1 MARYSRDALRVL
13 FRIRT
18 IATLGELKTALGTDV
33 DMTVFRKLAELSYRT
48 SYSHGGRYYMLDR
61 TARFNELGLWS
72 HRAVWFS
79 RHGTLLATLDALV
92 SAAEAGYWAQELKA
106 CLHVEVKAALWRLVQ
121 DKRLAR
127 EKLSGVYLYC
137 ASDGPVR
144 AQQLARRR
152 AREDERLS
160 GVDAGLAELTDEVRA
175 AIILFFSVLE
185 EQQRRLFA
193 GLEALQFGASDRWI
207 ADLLGRRTIRP
218 HPQPPRSGSWS
229 AWRPRWRRRDHPGAA
244 ASLREGLEE
253 TLTLQTLGISGALW
267 KTRRRTNPIENLN
280 GGVAAFTRNVRRW
293 RNGAMILRWRRS
305 QRSSRQEQQFRRR
318 CAGFARC
325 CALSDAL
332 HQLVP
337 TSRTRRKVATSLD
350 RMGVQSFSVRS
361 HQLQQRT
368 GHPRTRT
375 PPLSLLATCGGPA
388 VLPPEAAAPL
398 FAR

>member
-1 MARYSRDALRVL
+1 MARYSRDALRAL
-13 FRIRT
+13 LRTRT

-48 SYSHGGRYYMLDR
+48 SYSHGGRYYMLDG
-61 TARFNELGLWS
+61 TARFNDLGLWS

-106 CLHVEVKAALWRLVQ
+106 CLHVEVKAALWRLVK

-127 EKLSGVYLYC
+127 EQLSGVYLYC

-207 ADLLGRRTIRP
+207 ADLLGIHDQTVAKGRTDLLGGDVLMDRSRRPGGGRKPAEKKRP
-218 HPQPPRSGSWS
+218 
-229 AWRPRWRRRDHPGAA
+229 
-244 ASLREGLEE
+244 
-253 TLTLQTLGISGALW
+253 
-267 KTRRRTNPIENLN
+267 
-280 GGVAAFTRNVRRW
+280 
-293 RNGAMILRWRRS
+293 
-305 QRSSRQEQQFRRR
+305 RSSR
-318 CAGFARC
+318 
-325 CALSDAL
+325 
-332 HQLVP
+332 
-337 TSRTRRKVATSLD
+337 TSKPS
-350 RMGVQSFSVRS
+350 
-361 HQLQQRT
+361 
-368 GHPRTRT
+368 
-375 PPLSLLATCGGPA
+375 
-388 VLPPEAAAPL
+388 
-398 FAR
+398 